1 MNTSTDSNNNTLEN
15 VSDTNSHTLEKH
27 NKDTPTG
34 TECKNEKVNQ
44 EVTDLF
50 DIMDINESCGIG
62 NLWEISEAEEAP
74 SSEITSQSESQQ
86 EDESKSPNSRKRKSS
101 RAVRKYDYK
110 TMTLAGKTS
119 TPISNRSPSHLGPR
133 TKKEGTSSL
142 KNTWHL

>member
-27 NKDTPTG
+27 NKDTPTD

-44 EVTDLF
+44 EVTDRF

-86 EDESKSPNSRKRKSS
+86 EDESKSPNSRKRKSH
-101 RAVRKYDYK
+101 
-110 TMTLAGKTS
+110 GQ
-119 TPISNRSPSHLGPR
+119 
-133 TKKEGTSSL
+133 
-142 KNTWHL
+142 